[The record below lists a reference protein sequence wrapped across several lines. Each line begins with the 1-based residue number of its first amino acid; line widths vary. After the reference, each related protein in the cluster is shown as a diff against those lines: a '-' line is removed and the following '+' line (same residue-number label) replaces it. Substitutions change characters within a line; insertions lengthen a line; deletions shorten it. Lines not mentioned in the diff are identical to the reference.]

1 MTKRKSKSPRR
12 GKKSSSNKLGKAF
25 YGKLAVVLL
34 LIGGV
39 TLAYLDALVRSK
51 FEGRKW
57 ALPAHV
63 FARPLELYEG
73 LSITPDQLVFEL
85 RQLGYIPV
93 QQLSGRGQ
101 FAREGNRFDIYTRG
115 FSFSDGEEKS
125 RVLQLSIDD
134 GMVMDLDAYG
144 DVLVRLE
151 PAKIGGIYPGH
162 GEDRRLVRLQ
172 EVPELLYGTL
182 LAVEDRHFW
191 EHWGLSP
198 RSIAR
203 AALANLKAG
212 RTVQGGSTV
221 TQQLV
226 KNFYLTQERSLTRKA
241 IEAAMAVL
249 LELHY
254 SKEEILETYLNEVY
268 LGQRGRRGV
277 HGFGLASEHYF
288 QRPLSELQPHQFALL
303 VGGVKGASYYNPWR
317 HPERAKARRN
327 LVIDAMEKEG
337 LLSKADASQQKQ
349 QPLKLRK
356 PSQVATTGYPAYIDL
371 VKRQLRRDYREEDL
385 RSEGLR
391 IFTAFDPWVQYQAE
405 QSLSKHLQAIDPS
418 KNLQGAM
425 VVASVEGGEVQAV
438 VGDRN
443 PRYPGFNRAIDAV
456 RQVGSLIKPAIYLT
470 GFEQGYHLASPLD
483 DSPVSYSMDEGS
495 GRPDS
500 LWQPKNFDNKS
511 LGRISYLDAL
521 AKSRN
526 QASARLGMELGVG
539 NVLYTVERLGV
550 TRYLPRYPSVLLGT
564 SGLSPLEVTGLYH
577 TIAAGG
583 FHSPLKSIRSV
594 VDHHD
599 SPLSRYP
606 LTVEQRIDPASIHQ
620 LQFALQWVM
629 RNGTGNVAYR
639 SLPKTVSVA
648 GKTGTT
654 NDYRDSWF
662 AGFNG
667 SHVSAVWVGRD
678 DNGNTSLT
686 GSRGALPIW
695 VNLHRSLDAPG
706 LAPVN
711 PEGIRYHWVD
721 RTSGEASGENCRNSL
736 YMPFPEHWQ
745 PQGRASCE
753 KRENPLLFWLKDWLR

>member
-1 MTKRKSKSPRR
+1 MTKRKRKSSAR
-12 GKKSSSNKLGKAF
+12 GKKNSSKRFNRGFWLKLSM
-25 YGKLAVVLL
+25 VLL
-34 LIGGV
+34 LIGGLS
-39 TLAYLDALVRSK
+39 LAYLDALVRSK

-73 LSITPDQLVFEL
+73 LSITPEQLVFEL

-101 FAREGNRFDIYTRG
+101 FARLGNRFDIHTRG

-125 RVLQLSIDD
+125 RVLQLTIDG
-134 GMVMDLDAYG
+134 GMVTDLGAYG

-162 GEDRRLVRLQ
+162 GEDRRLVRLE
-172 EVPELLYGTL
+172 EVPKLLYGTL

-241 IEAAMAVL
+241 IEAVMAVL

-303 VGGVKGASYYNPWR
+303 VGVVKGASYYNPWR
-317 HPERAKARRN
+317 HPERAKARRD
-327 LVIDAMEKEG
+327 LVIDAMLKEG
-337 LLSKADASQQKQ
+337 LLTTAEAGQQKR
-349 QPLKLRK
+349 QPLKVRK
-356 PSQVATTGYPAYIDL
+356 STQVASAGYPAYIDL
-371 VKRQLRRDYREEDL
+371 VKRQLRRDYREDDL

-391 IFTAFDPWVQYQAE
+391 IFTAFDPWVQYQSE
-405 QSLSKHLQAIDPS
+405 QSLGKHLQTIDAS
-418 KNLQGAM
+418 KELQGAM
-425 VVASVEGGEVQAV
+425 VVASVDAGEVQAV

-470 GFEQGYHLASPLD
+470 GFEQGYHLASQLD
-483 DSPVSYSMDEGS
+483 DSPVSYSLDEGS
-495 GRPDS
+495 GKPES
-500 LWQPKNFDNKS
+500 FWQPRNFDNQS
-511 LGRISYLDAL
+511 LGPISYLDAL

-539 NVLYTVERLGV
+539 NVLYTVERLGI
-550 TRYLPRYPSVLLGT
+550 TRGLPAYPSVLLGA
-564 SGLSPLEVTGLYH
+564 SGLSPLEVTSLYH

-594 VDHHD
+594 VDHRGN
-599 SPLSRYP
+599 PLSRYP
-606 LTVEQRIDPASIHQ
+606 LTVEQRIDPAAIHQ

-629 RNGTGNVAYR
+629 RNGTGSVAYR
-639 SLPKTVSVA
+639 RLSKDVSVA

-667 SHVSAVWVGRD
+667 AHVATVWVGRD
-678 DNGNTSLT
+678 DNGNTGLT

-695 VNLHRSLDAPG
+695 VSLHNALGDPG
-706 LAPVN
+706 LAPVS

-721 RTSGEASGENCRNSL
+721 RTTAQASGENCRNSL
-736 YMPFPEHWQ
+736 YIPFPEHWQ
-745 PQGRASCE
+745 PQGRSACV